1 MTDSKLKEI
10 FAKNIHTLRKQRNMT
25 QGELAELLGVGVS
38 TVSDWEKAKKLPRA
52 GVIENISSHFSI
64 PKSKLFEEANGRSY
78 MGISEVA
85 MVPVIKNAIANENVV
100 SLENVE
106 KFEAT
111 PLTWVS
117 GGEYYYIRANGDS
130 MVNAR
135 IFDGDLLLIHAQ
147 DDVEEGEIAAVLLN
161 GEIVVKRVFKNGG
174 IVVLHSEN
182 PNHSPIFGNDE
193 SCSFKIIGL
202 LKKIIIDM

>member
-1 MTDSKLKEI
+1 
-10 FAKNIHTLRKQRNMT
+10 MT
-25 QGELAELLGVGVS
+25 QGDLAELLGVGVS

-52 GVIENISSHFSI
+52 GVIENISSHFNI
-64 PKSKLFEEANGRSY
+64 PKSKLFEEENGRSY
-78 MGISEVA
+78 MGVSEVA
-85 MVPVIKNAIANENVV
+85 MVPVIKNVLANEDVV

-117 GGEYYYIRANGDS
+117 SGEYYYIKANGDS

-135 IFDGDLLLIHAQ
+135 IFDGDLLLIQAQ

-161 GEIVVKRVFKNGG
+161 GEIVLKRIFKNGG

-182 PNHSPIFGNDE
+182 PNYSPIFGNDE
-193 SCSFKIIGL
+193 SCSFKIIGK
-202 LKKIIIDM
+202 LKKILIDM

>member
-1 MTDSKLKEI
+1 
-10 FAKNIHTLRKQRNMT
+10 MT

-52 GVIENISSHFSI
+52 GVIENISSHFNI

-78 MGISEVA
+78 MGVSEVA
-85 MVPVIKNAIANENVV
+85 MVPLIKSSPITDEIV

-106 KFEAT
+106 RFEAT

-117 GGEYYYIRANGDS
+117 GGEYFYIRANGDG

-135 IFDGDLLLIHAQ
+135 IHDGDLLLIHAQ
-147 DDVEEGEIAAVLLN
+147 DDVEEGEIAAILLS
-161 GEIVVKRVFKNGG
+161 GEIVLKRVFKNGG

-182 PNHSPIFGNDE
+182 PNYSPVFGNDE
-193 SCSFKIIGL
+193 TCSFKIIGK
-202 LKKIIIDM
+202 LKKVLFDM